1 MTSKIQVILN
11 ISEIG
16 AGTRGAS
23 LGPQA
28 IISAARKK
36 ESDFFDKYRP
46 YILPIFNELLD
57 KPTPYSHAKRIDGMV
72 NVYENIKS
80 EVEAVLSENKFPFI
94 IAGDHCSAGG
104 TIAGIKNTN
113 PSKRIGVIWID
124 AHADLHTPYTTPS
137 GNLHGMPLATA
148 IGTDNLDC
156 KKNNVD
162 AETAHFWNQLKSS
175 SLSPEDLVFIAVRDT
190 EDEEDYLINE
200 NKIKNYSVEELRSLG
215 VNEVLSQIETKLQN
229 CDLIYI
235 SFDVDS
241 MDPFLTSH
249 GTGTPVPN
257 GLSPAEAKEL
267 LEGCLKLPKTV
278 AFELVEVNPCLDE
291 KQNLMAEI
299 AFDII
304 EDLMEV
310 LEKK

>member
-1 MTSKIQVILN
+1 MTSNIQLILN

-36 ESDFFDKYRP
+36 ESDFFDIYKP
-46 YILPIFNELLD
+46 YVLPIFNELLD
-57 KPTPYSHAKRIDGMV
+57 KPTAFPFAKRIDGMV

-80 EVEAVLSENKFPFI
+80 EIESTLVKNKFPLV
-94 IAGDHCSAGG
+94 IAADHCSAGA
-104 TIAGIKNTN
+104 TIAGIKNAY
-113 PSKRIGVIWID
+113 PDKRIGVIWVD

-148 IGTDNLDC
+148 LGIDNLEC
-156 KKNNVD
+156 KRNEVD
-162 AETAHFWNQLKSS
+162 LETVSMWNKLKSNS
-175 SLSPEDLVFIAVRDT
+175 IQAEDLVFIAVRDT
-190 EDEEDYLINE
+190 EKEENYLIDRLG
-200 NKIKNYSVEELRSLG
+200 IKNFSVDEVRSIG
-215 VNEVLSQIETKLQN
+215 ISSVVNQIKDKLAN
-229 CDLIYI
+229 CSIIYV

-241 MDPFLTSH
+241 MDPDLTSH

-257 GLSPAEAKEL
+257 GLAPAEATEILK
-267 LEGCLKLPKTV
+267 GCLSFPQTI

-291 KQNLMAEI
+291 KQNKMAEV
-299 AFDII
+299 AFEII
-304 EDLMEV
+304 EDIMGVIEQ
-310 LEKK
+310 K

>member
-1 MTSKIQVILN
+1 MTPKIRVILN

-36 ESDFFDKYRP
+36 ESDFFDNYRP

-57 KPTPYSHAKRIDGMV
+57 KPTAYIHAKRIDGMV

-80 EVEAVLSENKFPFI
+80 EVEETLSKNIFPFI
-94 IAGDHCSAGG
+94 IAGDHCSAGA
-104 TIAGIKNTN
+104 TIAGIKNAN
-113 PSKRIGVIWID
+113 PSKRIGVIWVD

-137 GNLHGMPLATA
+137 GNLHGMPLAAA
-148 IGTDNLDC
+148 IGLNNIDC
-156 KKNNVD
+156 QRNNVD
-162 AETAHFWNQLKSS
+162 EETANLWNQLKSNS
-175 SLSPEDLVFIAVRDT
+175 ISTDDLVFVAVRDT
-190 EDEEDYLINE
+190 EPEEDYLINE
-200 NKIKNYSVEELRSLG
+200 NKIKNYSVEEIRSLG
-215 VNEVLSQIETKLQN
+215 ISEVLCQIETKLQN

-241 MDPFLTSH
+241 MDPILTSH

-257 GLSPAEAKEL
+257 GLSPSEAKEL
-267 LEGCLKLPKTV
+267 LKGCLNFPKT
-278 AFELVEVNPCLDE
+278 ATFELVEVNPCLDE

-304 EDLMEV
+304 EDLMVV

>member
-57 KPTPYSHAKRIDGMV
+57 KPTPYHNAKRIDGMV
-72 NVYENIKS
+72 NVYENIKT
-80 EVEAVLSENKFPFI
+80 EVESTLSKNKFPLI
-94 IAGDHCSAGG
+94 IAGDHCSAGA
-104 TIAGIKNTN
+104 TIAGIKNAN
-113 PSKRIGVIWID
+113 PTKRIGVVWID

-162 AETAHFWNQLKSS
+162 EETASLWNQLKSTS
-175 SLSPEDLVFIAVRDT
+175 ILPEDLVFIAVRDT
-190 EDEEDYLINE
+190 EDEEDYLIN
-200 NKIKNYSVEELRSLG
+200 KHQIKNYSVDELRSLG
-215 VNEVLSQIETKLQN
+215 VKEVLTQIENKLQN

-241 MDPFLTSH
+241 MDPILTSH

-257 GLSPAEAKEL
+257 GLTPAEAKEIL
-267 LEGCLKLPKTV
+267 RGCLSFQKTI

-291 KQNLMAEI
+291 KQNKMAEI
-299 AFDII
+299 AFEII
-304 EDLMEV
+304 EDLMEI

>member
-1 MTSKIQVILN
+1 MTPKIRVILN

-36 ESDFFDKYRP
+36 ESDFFDNYRP

-57 KPTPYSHAKRIDGMV
+57 KPTAYIHAKRIDGMV

-80 EVEAVLSENKFPFI
+80 EVEETLSKNIFPFI
-94 IAGDHCSAGG
+94 IAGDHCSAGA
-104 TIAGIKNTN
+104 TIAGIKNAN
-113 PSKRIGVIWID
+113 PSKRIGVIWVD

-137 GNLHGMPLATA
+137 GNLHGMPLAAA
-148 IGTDNLDC
+148 IGLNNIDC
-156 KKNNVD
+156 QRNNVD
-162 AETAHFWNQLKSS
+162 KETANLWNQLKSNS
-175 SLSPEDLVFIAVRDT
+175 ISTDDLVFVAVRDT
-190 EDEEDYLINE
+190 EPEEDYIIN
-200 NKIKNYSVEELRSLG
+200 KHGIKNYSVDEVRNLG
-215 VNEVLSQIETKLQN
+215 IKLVLTQIETKLKE

-241 MDPFLTSH
+241 MDPILTSH

-257 GLSPAEAKEL
+257 GLSPSEAKEL
-267 LEGCLKLPKTV
+267 LKGCLNFPKT
-278 AFELVEVNPCLDE
+278 ATFELVEVNPCLDE

-304 EDLMEV
+304 EDLMVV

>member
-1 MTSKIQVILN
+1 MTSKIQLILN

-46 YILPIFNELLD
+46 HILPIFNELLD
-57 KPTPYSHAKRIDGMV
+57 KPTPYNHAKRIDGMV

-80 EVEAVLSENKFPFI
+80 EIEFTLSKNRFPLV
-94 IAGDHCSAGG
+94 IAGDHCSAGA
-104 TIAGIKNTN
+104 TIAGIKNSF
-113 PSKRIGVIWID
+113 PEKRIGVIWVD

-137 GNLHGMPLATA
+137 GNLHGMPLAAA

-156 KKNNVD
+156 QRNNVD
-162 AETAHFWNQLKSS
+162 EETANLWNQLKSNS
-175 SLSPEDLVFIAVRDT
+175 ISTDDLVFVAVRDT
-190 EDEEDYLINE
+190 EPEEDYLINE
-200 NKIKNYSVEELRSLG
+200 NKIKNYSVEEIRSLG
-215 VNEVLSQIETKLQN
+215 INAVLSQIETKLQN

-241 MDPFLTSH
+241 MDPILTSH

-257 GLSPAEAKEL
+257 GLSPTEAKEL
-267 LEGCLKLPKTV
+267 LEGCLKFTKTV

-291 KQNLMAEI
+291 KQNKMAEI
-299 AFDII
+299 AFEILENLIGII
-304 EDLMEV
+304 EQ
-310 LEKK
+310 K

>member
-57 KPTPYSHAKRIDGMV
+57 KPTPYNHAKRIDGMV

-80 EVEAVLSENKFPFI
+80 EIESTLSKNRFPLV
-94 IAGDHCSAGG
+94 IAGDHCSAGA
-104 TIAGIKNTN
+104 TIAGIKNSFPN
-113 PSKRIGVIWID
+113 KRIGVIWVD

-137 GNLHGMPLATA
+137 GNLHGMPLAAA

-156 KKNNVD
+156 QRNNVD
-162 AETAHFWNQLKSS
+162 EETANLWNQLKSNS
-175 SLSPEDLVFIAVRDT
+175 ISTDDLVFIAVRDT
-190 EDEEDYLINE
+190 EPEEDYIISE
-200 NKIKNYSVEELRSLG
+200 QGIKNYSVGDVRILG
-215 VNEVLSQIETKLQN
+215 VKEVLTQIEIKLKD

-241 MDPFLTSH
+241 MDPILTSH

-257 GLSPAEAKEL
+257 GLSPAEAKEIL
-267 LEGCLKLPKTV
+267 QGCLSFQKTI

-291 KQNLMAEI
+291 KQNKMAEI
-299 AFDII
+299 AFEIL
-304 EDLMEV
+304 EDLIVVIEQ
-310 LEKK
+310 K

>member
-1 MTSKIQVILN
+1 MTPKIRVILN

-36 ESDFFDKYRP
+36 ESDFFDNYRP
-46 YILPIFNELLD
+46 DILPIFNELLD
-57 KPTPYSHAKRIDGMV
+57 KPTAYIHAKRIDGMV

-80 EVEAVLSENKFPFI
+80 EVEETLSKNIFPFI
-94 IAGDHCSAGG
+94 IAGDHCSAGA
-104 TIAGIKNTN
+104 TIAGIKNAN
-113 PSKRIGVIWID
+113 PSKRIGVIWVD

-137 GNLHGMPLATA
+137 GNLHGMPLAAA
-148 IGTDNLDC
+148 IGLNNIDC
-156 KKNNVD
+156 QRNNVD
-162 AETAHFWNQLKSS
+162 EETANLWNQLKSNS
-175 SLSPEDLVFIAVRDT
+175 ISTDDLVFVAVRDT
-190 EDEEDYLINE
+190 EPEEDYLINE
-200 NKIKNYSVEELRSLG
+200 NKIKNYSVEEIRSLG
-215 VNEVLSQIETKLQN
+215 ISEVLCQIETKLQN

-241 MDPFLTSH
+241 MDPILTSH

-257 GLSPAEAKEL
+257 GLSPSEAKEL
-267 LEGCLKLPKTV
+267 LKGCLNFPKT
-278 AFELVEVNPCLDE
+278 ATFELVEVNPCLDE

-304 EDLMEV
+304 EDLMVV

>member
-28 IISAARKK
+28 IITAARKK
-36 ESDFFDKYRP
+36 ESDFFEKYRP
-46 YILPIFNELLD
+46 YILPNFNEILN
-57 KPTPYSHAKRIDGMV
+57 KPTPYKNAKRINGMIS
-72 NVYENIKS
+72 VYENIKS
-80 EVEAVLSENKFPFI
+80 EIESILKNNKFPFI
-94 IAGDHCSAGG
+94 IAGDHCSAGAS
-104 TIAGIKNTN
+104 IAGIKNSN
-113 PSKRIGVIWID
+113 PSKRIGVIWVD

-162 AETAHFWNQLKSS
+162 AETAHLWNQLKSS
-175 SLSPEDLVFIAVRDT
+175 SILPEDLVFIAVRDT

-200 NKIKNYSVEELRSLG
+200 NKIKNYSVEEVRSLG
-215 VNEVLSQIETKLQN
+215 INETLSQIETKLQN

-241 MDPFLTSH
+241 MDPILTSH

-267 LEGCLKLPKTV
+267 LEGCLKFPKTV

-304 EDLMEV
+304 EDLMVV

>member
-1 MTSKIQVILN
+1 
-11 ISEIG
+11 
-16 AGTRGAS
+16 
-23 LGPQA
+23 
-28 IISAARKK
+28 
-36 ESDFFDKYRP
+36 
-46 YILPIFNELLD
+46 
-57 KPTPYSHAKRIDGMV
+57 MV
-72 NVYENIKS
+72 NVYSNIKS
-80 EVEAVLSENKFPFI
+80 EVEAALSKNKFPFI
-94 IAGDHCSAGG
+94 IAGDHCSAGA
-104 TIAGIKNTN
+104 TIAGIKNAN
-113 PSKRIGVIWID
+113 PSKRIGVIWVD

-162 AETAHFWNQLKSS
+162 EVTANLWNQLKSS
-175 SLSPEDLVFIAVRDT
+175 SILPEDLVFVAVRDT
-190 EDEEDYLINE
+190 EVEEDYLINE

-215 VNEVLSQIETKLQN
+215 IKEVLSQIETKLQN
-229 CDLIYI
+229 CDFIYI

-241 MDPFLTSH
+241 MDPILTSH

-257 GLSPAEAKEL
+257 GLSPEEAKEL
-267 LEGCLKLPKTV
+267 LEGCLNFPKTV

-291 KQNLMAEI
+291 KQNTMAEI

-304 EDLMEV
+304 EHLMVV

>member
-1 MTSKIQVILN
+1 MTPKIRVILN

-36 ESDFFDKYRP
+36 ESDFFDNYRP

-57 KPTPYSHAKRIDGMV
+57 KPTAYIHAKRIDGMV

-80 EVEAVLSENKFPFI
+80 EVEETLSKNIFPFI
-94 IAGDHCSAGG
+94 IAGDHCSAGA
-104 TIAGIKNTN
+104 TIAGIKNAN
-113 PSKRIGVIWID
+113 PSKRIGVIWVD

-137 GNLHGMPLATA
+137 GNLHGMPLAAA
-148 IGTDNLDC
+148 IGLNNIDC
-156 KKNNVD
+156 QRNNVD
-162 AETAHFWNQLKSS
+162 EETANLWNQLKSNS
-175 SLSPEDLVFIAVRDT
+175 ISTDDLVFVAVRDT
-190 EDEEDYLINE
+190 EPEEDYLINE
-200 NKIKNYSVEELRSLG
+200 NKIKNYSVEEIRSLG
-215 VNEVLSQIETKLQN
+215 ISEVLCQIETKLQN

-241 MDPFLTSH
+241 MDPILTSH

-257 GLSPAEAKEL
+257 GLSPSEAKEL
-267 LEGCLKLPKTV
+267 LKGCLNFPKT
-278 AFELVEVNPCLDE
+278 ATFELVEVNPCLDE

-299 AFDII
+299 AFNILQRSVNV
-304 EDLMEV
+304 LMMN
-310 LEKK
+310 

>member
-1 MTSKIQVILN
+1 MTSNIQLILN

-36 ESDFFDKYRP
+36 ESDFFDIYKP
-46 YILPIFNELLD
+46 YVVPIFNELLD
-57 KPTPYSHAKRIDGMV
+57 KPTAFPFAKRIDGMV

-80 EVEAVLSENKFPFI
+80 EIESTLAKNKFPLV
-94 IAGDHCSAGG
+94 IAADHCSAGA
-104 TIAGIKNTN
+104 TIAGIKNAY
-113 PSKRIGVIWID
+113 PDKRIGVIWVD
-124 AHADLHTPYTTPS
+124 AHADLHTPFTTPS

-156 KKNNVD
+156 QKNNVD
-162 AETAHFWNQLKSS
+162 EETVYFWNRLKSTS
-175 SLSPEDLVFIAVRDT
+175 ILPDDLVFIAVRDT
-190 EDEEDYLINE
+190 EPEEDYIIS
-200 NKIKNYSVEELRSLG
+200 KQGIKNYSVDEVRNLG
-215 VNEVLSQIETKLQN
+215 VKEVLTQIETKLKD
-229 CDLIYI
+229 CDLIYL

-241 MDPFLTSH
+241 MDPDLTSH

-257 GLSPAEAKEL
+257 GLSPSEAKEIL
-267 LEGCLKLPKTV
+267 QGCLSFPQTI

-291 KQNLMAEI
+291 KQNKMAEI
-299 AFDII
+299 AFEII
-304 EDLMEV
+304 EDIMGVIEQ
-310 LEKK
+310 K

>member
-28 IISAARKK
+28 IITAARKK
-36 ESDFFDKYRP
+36 ESDFFEKYRP
-46 YILPIFNELLD
+46 YILPNFNEILN
-57 KPTPYSHAKRIDGMV
+57 KPTPYKNAKRINGMIS
-72 NVYENIKS
+72 VYENIKS
-80 EVEAVLSENKFPFI
+80 EIESILKNNKFPFI
-94 IAGDHCSAGG
+94 IAGDHCSAGAS
-104 TIAGIKNTN
+104 IAGIKNSN
-113 PSKRIGVIWID
+113 PSKRIGVIWVD

-162 AETAHFWNQLKSS
+162 AETAQLWTQLKSS
-175 SLSPEDLVFIAVRDT
+175 SILPEDLVFIAVRDT

-200 NKIKNYSVEELRSLG
+200 NKIKNYSVEEVRSLG
-215 VNEVLSQIETKLQN
+215 INETLSQIETKLQN

-241 MDPFLTSH
+241 MDPILTSH

-267 LEGCLKLPKTV
+267 LEGCLKFPKTV

-304 EDLMEV
+304 EDLMVV

>member
-1 MTSKIQVILN
+1 MTSNIQLILN

-36 ESDFFDKYRP
+36 ESDFFDIYKP
-46 YILPIFNELLD
+46 YVVPIFNELLD
-57 KPTPYSHAKRIDGMV
+57 KPTAFPFAKRIDGMV

-80 EVEAVLSENKFPFI
+80 EIESTLAKNKFPLV
-94 IAGDHCSAGG
+94 IAADHCSAGA
-104 TIAGIKNTN
+104 TIAGIKNAY
-113 PSKRIGVIWID
+113 PDKRIGVIWVD

-148 IGTDNLDC
+148 LGIDNLEC
-156 KKNNVD
+156 KRNEVD
-162 AETAHFWNQLKSS
+162 SETASMWNQLKSNS
-175 SLSPEDLVFIAVRDT
+175 IQAEDLMFIAVRDT
-190 EDEEDYLINE
+190 ENEENYLIHRLG
-200 NKIKNYSVEELRSLG
+200 IKNFSVDEVRSIG
-215 VNEVLSQIETKLQN
+215 ISTVVNQIKDKLSN
-229 CDLIYI
+229 CDLIYL

-241 MDPFLTSH
+241 MDPILTSH

-257 GLSPAEAKEL
+257 GLSPSEAKEIL
-267 LEGCLKLPKTV
+267 QGCLSFPQTI

-291 KQNLMAEI
+291 KQNKMAEI
-299 AFDII
+299 AFEII
-304 EDLMEV
+304 EDIMGVIEQ
-310 LEKK
+310 K

>member
-1 MTSKIQVILN
+1 MTSNIQVFLN

-36 ESDFFDKYRP
+36 ESDFFDRYRP
-46 YILPIFNELLD
+46 YVLPIFNELLD
-57 KPTPYSHAKRIDGMV
+57 KPTPYKHAKRIDGMV

-80 EVEAVLSENKFPFI
+80 EVEETLSKNIFPFI
-94 IAGDHCSAGG
+94 IAGDHCSAGA
-104 TIAGIKNTN
+104 TIAGIKNAN
-113 PSKRIGVIWID
+113 PSKRIGVIWVD

-137 GNLHGMPLATA
+137 GNLHGMPLAAA
-148 IGTDNLDC
+148 IGLNNIDC
-156 KKNNVD
+156 QRNNVD
-162 AETAHFWNQLKSS
+162 EETANLWNQLKSNS
-175 SLSPEDLVFIAVRDT
+175 ISTDDLVFVAVRDT
-190 EDEEDYLINE
+190 EPEEDYLINE
-200 NKIKNYSVEELRSLG
+200 NKIKNYSVEEIRSLG
-215 VNEVLSQIETKLQN
+215 ISEVLCQIETKLQN

-241 MDPFLTSH
+241 MDPILTSH

-257 GLSPAEAKEL
+257 GLSPSEAKEL
-267 LEGCLKLPKTV
+267 LKGCLNFPKT
-278 AFELVEVNPCLDE
+278 ATFELVEVNPCLDE

-304 EDLMEV
+304 EDLMVV

>member
-1 MTSKIQVILN
+1 MTPKIRVILN

-36 ESDFFDKYRP
+36 ESDFFDNYRP

-57 KPTPYSHAKRIDGMV
+57 KPTAYIHAKRIDGMV

-80 EVEAVLSENKFPFI
+80 EVEETLSKNIFPFI
-94 IAGDHCSAGG
+94 IAGDHCSAGA
-104 TIAGIKNTN
+104 TIAGIKNAN
-113 PSKRIGVIWID
+113 PSKRIGVIWVD

-137 GNLHGMPLATA
+137 GNLHGMPLAAA
-148 IGTDNLDC
+148 IGLNNIDC
-156 KKNNVD
+156 QRNNVD
-162 AETAHFWNQLKSS
+162 EETANLWNQLKSNS
-175 SLSPEDLVFIAVRDT
+175 ISTDDLVFVAVRDT
-190 EDEEDYLINE
+190 EPEEDYLINE
-200 NKIKNYSVEELRSLG
+200 NKIKNYSVEEIRSLG
-215 VNEVLSQIETKLQN
+215 INEVLCQIETKLQN

-241 MDPFLTSH
+241 MDPILTSH

-257 GLSPAEAKEL
+257 GLSPFEAKEL
-267 LEGCLKLPKTV
+267 LKGCLNFPKT
-278 AFELVEVNPCLDE
+278 ATFELVEVNPCLDE

-304 EDLMEV
+304 EDLMVV

>member
-1 MTSKIQVILN
+1 MTSKIRVILN

-36 ESDFFDKYRP
+36 ESDFFDNYRP

-57 KPTPYSHAKRIDGMV
+57 KPTAYIHAKRIDGMV

-80 EVEAVLSENKFPFI
+80 EVEETLSKNIFPFI
-94 IAGDHCSAGG
+94 IAGDHCSAGA
-104 TIAGIKNTN
+104 TIAGIKNAN
-113 PSKRIGVIWID
+113 PSKRIGVIWVD

-137 GNLHGMPLATA
+137 GNLHGMPLAAA
-148 IGTDNLDC
+148 IGLNNIDC
-156 KKNNVD
+156 QRNNVD
-162 AETAHFWNQLKSS
+162 EETANLWNQLKSNS
-175 SLSPEDLVFIAVRDT
+175 ISTDDLVFVAVRDT
-190 EDEEDYLINE
+190 EPEEDYLINE
-200 NKIKNYSVEELRSLG
+200 NKIKNYSVEEIRSLG
-215 VNEVLSQIETKLQN
+215 ISEVLCQIETKLQN

-241 MDPFLTSH
+241 MDPILTSH

-257 GLSPAEAKEL
+257 GLSPSEAKEL
-267 LEGCLKLPKTV
+267 LKGCLNFPKT
-278 AFELVEVNPCLDE
+278 ATFELVEVNPCLDE

-304 EDLMEV
+304 EDLMVV

>member
-46 YILPIFNELLD
+46 YIIPIFNELLD
-57 KPTPYSHAKRIDGMV
+57 KPTPYTNAKRIDGMV
-72 NVYENIKS
+72 NVYANIKS
-80 EVEAVLSENKFPFI
+80 EVEATLSKNKFPFI
-94 IAGDHCSAGG
+94 IAGDHCSAGA
-104 TIAGIKNTN
+104 TIAGIKNAN
-113 PSKRIGVIWID
+113 PSKRIGVIWVD

-156 KKNNVD
+156 KKNKVD

-175 SLSPEDLVFIAVRDT
+175 SLLPEDLVFIAVRDT
-190 EDEEDYLINE
+190 EDEEDYLIKE
-200 NKIKNYSVEELRSLG
+200 NKIKNYSVEEVRSLG
-215 VNEVLSQIETKLQN
+215 INETLSQIETKLQN

-241 MDPFLTSH
+241 MDPILTSH

-267 LEGCLKLPKTV
+267 LEGCLNFTKTV

-304 EDLMEV
+304 EDLMVV

>member
-28 IISAARKK
+28 IITAARKK
-36 ESDFFDKYRP
+36 ESDFFEKYRP
-46 YILPIFNELLD
+46 YILPNFNEILN
-57 KPTPYSHAKRIDGMV
+57 KPTPYKNAKRINGMIS
-72 NVYENIKS
+72 VYENIKS
-80 EVEAVLSENKFPFI
+80 EIESILKNNKFPFI
-94 IAGDHCSAGG
+94 IAGDHCSAGAS
-104 TIAGIKNTN
+104 IAGIKNSN
-113 PSKRIGVIWID
+113 PSKRIGVIWVD

-162 AETAHFWNQLKSS
+162 AETAQLWNQLKSS
-175 SLSPEDLVFIAVRDT
+175 SILPEDLVFIAVRDT

-200 NKIKNYSVEELRSLG
+200 NKIKNYSVEEVRSLG
-215 VNEVLSQIETKLQN
+215 INETLSQIETKLQN

-241 MDPFLTSH
+241 MDPILTSH

-267 LEGCLKLPKTV
+267 LEGCLKFPKTV

-304 EDLMEV
+304 EDLMVV